1 MAESDFMR
9 ERNRL
14 HANFKKSMPDIAK
27 NFDDLMEITYKD
39 GALSSKVKELIAL
52 GISVCV
58 RCEPCMHYHIE
69 HAMKKGATKE
79 EVLEAMQVGYE
90 MAVGYVI
97 PPLRK
102 VLYEKF
108 SEESKAE
115 SERCL

>member
-1 MAESDFMR
+1 MEVFMTDSDFLN
-9 ERNRL
+9 ERNKL
-14 HANFKKSMPDIAK
+14 HKNFQKEMPDIARSF
-27 NFDDLMEITYKD
+27 NGLMDITFKE
-39 GALSSKVKELIAL
+39 GALSSKTKELIAL

-90 MAVGYVI
+90 MAVGYVV

-102 VLYEKF
+102 VLYEHF
-108 SEESKAE
+108 GE
-115 SERCL
+115 